1 MAHHSHEP
9 QVTVLPPNKEKIKH
23 LWTVAAIMGAVT
35 ALEFVIAFTMEA
47 GHLKT
52 FIFVFLTIVKAGY
65 IVGEFMHLRYE
76 TKMLF
81 WSILVP
87 IVFIIWML
95 VTFVYEGLAIGPARI

>member
-9 QVTVLPPNKEKIKH
+9 QVTVLPPNKEKIRH
-23 LWTVAAIMGAVT
+23 LWTVAGIMAVIT
-35 ALEFVIAFTMEA
+35 AAEFAIAFGMDS

-52 FIFVFLTIVKAGY
+52 GIFVVMTIIKAGY

-76 TKMLF
+76 AKLLY

-87 IVFIIWML
+87 TAFIVWML
-95 VTFVYEGLAIGPARI
+95 VAFIYEGLAIGPERI